1 MQKGTFDFKGWCL
14 EGDCENNEVILK
26 AQDHIILPFISP
38 ETRVIWGRTRQQCPP
53 HKECLCVHN
62 MNSHR
67 EIVRSWLGT
76 LPGAGKIGGLQFWHL
91 TCYEAADERM
101 KEV

>member
-1 MQKGTFDFKGWCL
+1 M
-14 EGDCENNEVILK
+14 ILK

-38 ETRVIWGRTRQQCPP
+38 ETRAIWGRTVQREPRR
-53 HKECLCVHN
+53 ECLCVHN

-76 LPGAGKIGGLQFWHL
+76 LPGAGYIGGLQFWHL
-91 TCYEAADERM
+91 TCYEAADESLQ
-101 KEV
+101 EV